1 MPPGWRFR
9 ACAPSRRSIPE
20 VDRVLVSVGAF
31 AALLGVAMG
40 AFAAHGLESRLLD
53 LGYAEVF
60 ETAVRYHMWHALGL
74 ILIGALHK
82 QRPTLYLAWAGWL
95 MAFGVV
101 LFSGSLY
108 ILALSGE
115 TGWGAVAPIG
125 GTAFL
130 MAWLLVALGV
140 LLPSDLS
147 DV

>member
-1 MPPGWRFR
+1 MDR
-9 ACAPSRRSIPE
+9 A
-20 VDRVLVSVGAF
+20 LVSVGAF
-31 AALLGVAMG
+31 AALLGVALG
-40 AFAAHGLESRLLD
+40 AFAAHGLESRLTD
-53 LGYAEVF
+53 IGYFEVF

-82 QRPTLYLAWAGWL
+82 QRPTVYLTWAGWL
-95 MAFGVV
+95 MAIGIV

-115 TGWGAVAPIG
+115 SGWGAVAPLG

-130 MAWLLVALGV
+130 IAWLLVALGV